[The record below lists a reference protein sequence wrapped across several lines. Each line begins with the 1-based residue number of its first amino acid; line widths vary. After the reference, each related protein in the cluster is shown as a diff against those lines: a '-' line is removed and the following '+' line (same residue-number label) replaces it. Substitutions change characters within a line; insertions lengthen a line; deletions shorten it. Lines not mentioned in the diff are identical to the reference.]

1 MKPGIVAAIIYTGIA
16 LIGAGTFLTATT
28 LSGDFDWVARLGGA
42 GWVFLLSMIIL
53 MPTITPWVKRR
64 LGRAEA
70 PAQTD
75 HGEQTA
81 HHHI

>member
-1 MKPGIVAAIIYTGIA
+1 MKPRIVAAVIYSGIA
-16 LIGAGTFLTATT
+16 LLAAGSFLAATT
-28 LSGDFDWVARLGGA
+28 LSGDYDWVARLGGA

-70 PAQTD
+70 R
-75 HGEQTA
+75 EQTA
-81 HHHI
+81 HHM

>member
-1 MKPGIVAAIIYTGIA
+1 MKTLKPGIVAAIIYTSIA
-16 LIGAGTFLTATT
+16 LLGAGSFLAATT
-28 LSGDFDWVARLGGA
+28 LSGDYDWVARLGGA

-70 PAQTD
+70 R
-75 HGEQTA
+75 EQTV
-81 HHHI
+81 HHK

>member
-1 MKPGIVAAIIYTGIA
+1 MKPSIVAALIYRGIA
-16 LIGAGTFLTATT
+16 LLVARSFLAATT
-28 LSGDFDWVARLGGA
+28 LSGDYDWVARLGGA

-70 PAQTD
+70 R
-75 HGEQTA
+75 EQTA
-81 HHHI
+81 HHM